1 MNWLWLNHSYT
12 INVASF
18 TREAILF
25 GKENK
30 ILILIVFN
38 SVQLISAQS
47 CPTLCDPMDCRMPG
61 FPVHHQLPELAQTYV
76 HRVGEAIQT
85 SHPLSPTSPP
95 AFNLS
100 QQQGLFQWVSSSHQV
115 AKVLECQLQHV
126 LPMNIEDWFPWGL
139 TGLISLQFKGLSRLF
154 SNTIVQKHQCFGAQL
169 SLWFNS
175 HMTAGKTMALT
186 IWTFVGK
193 VMALF
198 FNMLSRLVIV
208 FLPRSKRLLI

>member
-1 MNWLWLNHSYT
+1 MT
-12 INVASF
+12 
-18 TREAILF
+18 
-25 GKENK
+25 
-30 ILILIVFN
+30 VFS
-38 SVQLISAQS
+38 SVQFGHTVMSNSLLPHEPQ
-47 CPTLCDPMDCRMPG
+47 PTSL
-61 FPVHHQLPELAQTYV
+61 FVHHQLSEFTQTHV
-76 HRVGEAIQT
+76 HWVSDAIQT

-154 SNTIVQKHQCFGAQL
+154 SSTIVQKHQCFGAQL